1 MQTQRTGVS
10 PVVHS
15 LQAQLGDPT
24 VWCSGPWAAQWHSD
38 MVTHIHSDGTGLT
51 GDSSLLPPGPLLFPI
66 SPALNLLFNGSAS
79 LGRVLTRSSHKL
91 WLCHIAVSHR
101 SVLTAHRQQFCV
113 KQLLL
118 SNSPDERLLSF
129 VWRFT
134 TFLFFSISD
143 ISVPHFSGALSQKKL
158 KMYSS
163 HEKKKKE
170 KGKECNENYR
180 QKMANLAHGW
190 NTGGR
195 CRTEEWC
202 MCRWDNKYGNVSSLR
217 SSVQWDYLKN

>member
-1 MQTQRTGVS
+1 MFLDKNSSYAHLAQPDSSNTELLSSKPSQCRHRAQEFLLWCIHCR
-10 PVVHS
+10 HS
-15 LQAQLGDPT
+15 LETQLCDAP
-24 VWCSGPWAAQWHSD
+24 VPEQHSGT
-38 MVTHIHSDGTGLT
+38 VTHIHSDGTGLT

-143 ISVPHFSGALSQKKL
+143 ISVPHYSDALSQKKL

-163 HEKKKKE
+163 HEKKKK
-170 KGKECNENYR
+170 KKSKIFLLI
-180 QKMANLAHGW
+180 QF
-190 NTGGR
+190 T
-195 CRTEEWC
+195 
-202 MCRWDNKYGNVSSLR
+202 
-217 SSVQWDYLKN
+217 